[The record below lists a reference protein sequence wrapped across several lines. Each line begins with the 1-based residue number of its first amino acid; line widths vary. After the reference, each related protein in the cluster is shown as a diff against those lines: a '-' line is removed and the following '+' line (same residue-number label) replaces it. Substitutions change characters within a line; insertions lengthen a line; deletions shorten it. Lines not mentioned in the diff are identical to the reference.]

1 MLRRLPLLL
10 ATVAAMLALW
20 PVKAD
25 AIRYDLEAQ
34 SGGQPIAQLQA
45 RWADPVQRPFLQAR
59 PTCGLPLLA
68 PWTYTQDSAL
78 RGGCAGPNSR
88 SMSLAVLSLS
98 FALYA
103 AHRQRVSTRVG
114 ALTAV

>member
-10 ATVAAMLALW
+10 AAVAVMLAVW

-25 AIRYDLEAQ
+25 RIRYDLEAQ
-34 SGGQPIAQLQA
+34 SGGQAIAQLQA

-68 PWTYTQDSAL
+68 PWTYTQNSAL

-88 SMSLAVLSLS
+88 SMSLAALALSLG
-98 FALYA
+98 FYA
-103 AHRQRVSTRVG
+103 AYRQHSSAREG
-114 ALTAV
+114 APTGV